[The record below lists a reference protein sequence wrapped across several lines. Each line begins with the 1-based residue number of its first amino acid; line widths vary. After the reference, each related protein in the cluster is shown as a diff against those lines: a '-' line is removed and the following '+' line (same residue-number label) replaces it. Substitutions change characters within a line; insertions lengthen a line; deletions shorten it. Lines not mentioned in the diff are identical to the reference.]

1 MGLLKAIASVGLKAT
16 EKVVGGTAKI
26 AGKAVAG
33 TAKVAGKA
41 VVGTAKVAG
50 KAAGGTAKFV
60 GKSVTSST
68 GKVATRVVGKTVLNK
83 AGIIAPVGGFNSN
96 FETFVGNTTIRAAS
110 GGLRFASR
118 HKKEIF
124 IAGASLKAADSISH
138 MIYKRNKNTIDN
150 KENLEHKNNL
160 EYEGNSAEE
169 NTVGYEENIT
179 EGDNYKMSIYDYLSS
194 SKKQVLFR
202 IC

>member
-50 KAAGGTAKFV
+50 GTAKFV
-60 GKSVTSST
+60 GKSVASST

-83 AGIIAPVGGFNSN
+83 AGVIAPVGGFNSN
-96 FETFVGNTTIRAAS
+96 FETFIGNTTIRAAS

-138 MIYKRNKNTIDN
+138 MIYKRNKNTLDN
-150 KENLEHKNNL
+150 KENLEYKNNL
-160 EYEGNSAEE
+160 EYEDNSAEE
-169 NTVGYEENIT
+169 DTVGYEENLI